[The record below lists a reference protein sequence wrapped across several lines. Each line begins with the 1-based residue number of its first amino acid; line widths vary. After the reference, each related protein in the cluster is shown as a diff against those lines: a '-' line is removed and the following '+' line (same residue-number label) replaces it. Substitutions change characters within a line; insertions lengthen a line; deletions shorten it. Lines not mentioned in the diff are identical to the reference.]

1 MKASA
6 RRAIS
11 AFLSCISDTINTSP
25 TVWPEIWEQIVIIH
39 ASMHVHEKDR
49 SEVSV
54 ELRVHIPQSVQE
66 LLG

>member
-39 ASMHVHEKDR
+39 ASMHVHEKDK

>member
-1 MKASA
+1 
-6 RRAIS
+6 
-11 AFLSCISDTINTSP
+11 
-25 TVWPEIWEQIVIIH
+25 
-39 ASMHVHEKDR
+39 VHEKDK